1 LDDLLDTDV
10 TEVGGR
16 DFNED
21 ITLALSVELLVI
33 RTMTHVAVLD
43 YL

>member
-21 ITLALSVELLVI
+21 IMLALSLELLVI
-33 RTMTHVAVLD
+33 RTMTYVAVLD
-43 YL
+43 